1 MASGSSFHDTALGE
15 RFAERLWPDRVSEI
29 GMGNGG
35 SEQPI
40 TVGKRKEEHKAPAER
55 GLKV

>member
-1 MASGSSFHDTALGE
+1 
-15 RFAERLWPDRVSEI
+15 
-29 GMGNGG
+29 MGNGG